1 MRSLRALAGASA
13 GRAQPVRR
21 CTTQPPSAPPP
32 KALPAPDASLPLTH
46 EARVWELAP
55 AALVC
60 GVDEAGRGPLAG
72 PVVAA
77 ACIVLPASA
86 SAAALPS
93 GVRDSK
99 AVSEEE
105 REALFP
111 ALLACPRLVF
121 GVSVISA
128 RDIDAVNIFAA
139 SMLAMER
146 ATAAA
151 RGAASARLR
160 LPVAPATALPAE
172 DAIDFGAAGVASPP
186 PLPSA
191 PPALHPLAALHPVF
205 VDGPHCP
212 PRIAAATDGGAY
224 DGAARA
230 CDSASAAGGKAAGKK
245 RSRVALEGGAA
256 AAQPA
261 PAPGRK
267 PPTTV
272 APAVDGLLQGR
283 LGPIHTARPII
294 GGDSKVFSIAAA
306 SLVAKVTRDRMMR
319 AYHAQWPQYNFEAH
333 KGYGTAQHMAAIHKH
348 GACPIHRLT
357 FAPLKHMYPAEAAA
371 AAQAAAAAAPAAAPA
386 VAAGAA
392 RKRARKGN

>member
-99 AVSEEE
+99 AVGEEE

-111 ALLACPRLVF
+111 ILLACPRLVF
-121 GVSVISA
+121 GVSVIGA

-151 RGAASARLR
+151 REAACARLR
-160 LPVAPATALPAE
+160 
-172 DAIDFGAAGVASPP
+172 
-186 PLPSA
+186 
-191 PPALHPLAALHPVF
+191 
-205 VDGPHCP
+205 
-212 PRIAAATDGGAY
+212 
-224 DGAARA
+224 
-230 CDSASAAGGKAAGKK
+230 
-245 RSRVALEGGAA
+245 
-256 AAQPA
+256 
-261 PAPGRK
+261 
-267 PPTTV
+267 
-272 APAVDGLLQGR
+272 
-283 LGPIHTARPII
+283 I
-294 GGDSKVFSIAAA
+294 GGGGGGGGENKFLSLSKPEPNF
-306 SLVAKVTRDRMMR
+306 VT
-319 AYHAQWPQYNFEAH
+319 
-333 KGYGTAQHMAAIHKH
+333 
-348 GACPIHRLT
+348 L
-357 FAPLKHMYPAEAAA
+357 
-371 AAQAAAAAAPAAAPA
+371 
-386 VAAGAA
+386 
-392 RKRARKGN
+392 